1 MTDIQAALQSHP
13 TTIGQLRAVQG
24 QISRAFAVEG
34 DDA

>member
-1 MTDIQAALQSHP
+1 MTDIQASLQSHP
-13 TTIGQLRAVQG
+13 DTIGQLAVQG